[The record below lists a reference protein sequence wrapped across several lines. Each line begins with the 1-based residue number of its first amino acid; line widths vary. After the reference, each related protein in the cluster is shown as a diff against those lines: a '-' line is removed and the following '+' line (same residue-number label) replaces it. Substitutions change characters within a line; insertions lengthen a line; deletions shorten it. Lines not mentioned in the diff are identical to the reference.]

1 MASKSIEQIVMLPF
15 MAHGHLIP
23 FLALARQI
31 HQATGFKISIA
42 STPLNIQ
49 YLSSTFNSSSDE
61 PENDHI
67 HLLELPFCST
77 DYGLPPNTENSENL
91 SLDSIGKL
99 CSASLSL
106 RTPFHS
112 LVSDIAAKQ
121 GHPPTLYNIRCF
133 PWMGN

>member
-1 MASKSIEQIVMLPF
+1 
-15 MAHGHLIP
+15 
-23 FLALARQI
+23 
-31 HQATGFKISIA
+31 
-42 STPLNIQ
+42 
-49 YLSSTFNSSSDE
+49 
-61 PENDHI
+61 
-67 HLLELPFCST
+67 
-77 DYGLPPNTENSENL
+77 LPPNTENSENL